1 MKARASNEVEEGGAG
16 GKEGAGAQNKT
27 GRDKEGAARSSSLPT
42 LPRKMEKMTLG
53 GRGKREALGFKI
65 LLRGKGK
72 RQIGKTKR
80 RPRGKLKKKQRKKL
94 KKRQR

>member
-1 MKARASNEVEEGGAG
+1 MLRRRVKLSRPAMRLK
-16 GKEGAGAQNKT
+16 KEGLEEKRGQGLKIRRGGT
-27 GRDKEGAARSSSLPT
+27 RKEQLGHHLYQL

-72 RQIGKTKR
+72 RQIVK
-80 RPRGKLKKKQRKKL
+80 
-94 KKRQR
+94 